1 MTMEDS
7 TTPRHTRKPRKPKKP
22 SKNFPLFPHAG
33 GTWCKKVLGKT
44 HHFGSWRDDPNGTR
58 ALDRWLREKDDLL
71 AGRVPRTRTVSAG
84 APTLGDLVN
93 QFMVTKAA
101 LRDAGE
107 RSPRTW
113 NAYSDACDELLAAFG
128 ASRLLTDLL
137 PEDFQQLRASGR
149 RNGGRSGSAPKSP
162 ASRPS
167 SITHGR
173 NV

>member
-1 MTMEDS
+1 MTMEDFS
-7 TTPRHTRKPRKPKKP
+7 TPRHTRKPRKPKKP
-22 SKNFPLFPHAG
+22 SKNFPLFRTPAEHGARKSSARRIISVRGATIRTGHAPRPLAPRKG
-33 GTWCKKVLGKT
+33 R
-44 HHFGSWRDDPNGTR
+44 F
-58 ALDRWLREKDDLL
+58 
-71 AGRVPRTRTVSAG
+71 AGRAHAADANRFGRR
-84 APTLGDLVN
+84 PTLGDLVN

-128 ASRLLTDLL
+128 EPAADRLTARGF
-137 PEDFQQLRASGR
+137 PTTPRKWATKWGR
-149 RNGGRSGSAPKSP
+149 PLAPKSP